1 MEKKWQ
7 NYNVFDIVLPLS
19 FEGYFRF
26 YSSQLII
33 IIKILKISSTRLIL
47 KNQSFKANFYKY
59 VYDRSFKFSDVL
71 NIYHKYFDGIKRDD
85 NSVQSVASDKISYS
99 SIEKYNDGAKLMVG
113 TNYAVP
119 ILESGIVV
127 YKGEKDNYGNVIIIQ
142 QINGI
147 DMWYGNISDS
157 NVKLYDYVT
166 KGSILGN
173 CNDYLYV
180 VFKKDGNVLPY
191 EENL

>member
-1 MEKKWQ
+1 MG
-7 NYNVFDIVLPLS
+7 S
-19 FEGYFRF
+19 
-26 YSSQLII
+26 
-33 IIKILKISSTRLIL
+33 
-47 KNQSFKANFYKY
+47 
-59 VYDRSFKFSDVL
+59 
-71 NIYHKYFDGIKRDD
+71 
-85 NSVQSVASDKISYS
+85 
-99 SIEKYNDGAKLMVG
+99 
-113 TNYAVP
+113 NYAVP
-119 ILESGIVV
+119 VLESGIVV
-127 YKGEKDNYGNVIIIQ
+127 YKGEKDNYGNTIIVQ

-147 DMWYGNISDS
+147 DMWYGNIIDS

>member
-1 MEKKWQ
+1 MYIYKIMI
-7 NYNVFDIVLPLS
+7 VTIITLIVLILMKK
-19 FEGYFRF
+19 
-26 YSSQLII
+26 SS
-33 IIKILKISSTRLIL
+33 
-47 KNQSFKANFYKY
+47 NFKANFYKY
-59 VYDRSFKFSDVL
+59 VYDRSFKFNDVL

-85 NSVQSVASDKISYS
+85 NNIQSVASDKISYS
-99 SIEKYNDGAKLMVG
+99 SIEKYNDGAKLSVG